1 MKSKTIVIFLLA
13 LVVETLVTYAVAGM
27 FSVRFIEVMFFIGLA
42 FTVAS
47 FYFSSS
53 GGTIS
58 DYGNISA
65 SARTGLIQKRQE
77 FVFKRGPV
85 FNASLLFMVVGL
97 LFFILLLTGT
107 IPPA

>member
-13 LVVETLVTYAVAGM
+13 LVVETLVTYAVAEM

-77 FVFKRGPV
+77 FVFRRGPI
-85 FNASLLFMVVGL
+85 FTASAIYMGIGL
-97 LFFILLLTGT
+97 IIFILLLTGK